1 MMGLTAVALAAA
13 AACATSDGSSAGGF
27 GIAAVQQSSTGL
39 SSTDGYIAEGQSVSP
54 FDDSLP
60 AIAHL
65 EPKLKRALQRAAW
78 EAARQGVTLRVNS
91 GWRAGRYQ
99 QFLLDRAVKQYG
111 SLQTARRF
119 VNTPDKSTHVRG
131 MAVDIGPTD
140 ADSWLSQHGI
150 DYGLCQ
156 TYANEPW
163 HFELSAQPGTQCPAA
178 LADASAG

>member
-39 SSTDGYIAEGQSVSP
+39 SAADGYIAEGGSVSP

-60 AIAHL
+60 AITRL
-65 EPKLKRALQRAAW
+65 EPRLRKALQAA
-78 EAARQGVTLRVNS
+78 ARDAGRQGVALRVNS
-91 GWRAGRYQ
+91 GWRARRYQ
-99 QFLLDRAVKQYG
+99 QYLLDKAVQQYG
-111 SLQTARRF
+111 SEGTARRF

-163 HFELSAQPGTQCPAA
+163 HFELSAQPGTRCPAA
-178 LADASAG
+178 LADAAAG